1 MSDSD
6 RYTTNT
12 FKPSAQS
19 DEIPSWGCVAI
30 TLDPKGK
37 RYQTFLENNNHLQVD
52 TFYGIKGVHLSKE
65 EIISQGLAT
74 EELLAS
80 GLTNSGTI
88 GCAASHRK
96 IWRKAAMGKCGYLV
110 LEDDCYTHHR
120 IKSFINEK
128 LIRLM
133 NIDIC
138 HFGINTDSILQSICP
153 TGLSTVKIFGER
165 HPNKEWIMNSFSK
178 TDEQAVELHR
188 LIKAFGCCAYFIS
201 PKGAKELEEKIFP
214 LSTKTTHIPLVTN
227 KMPACGLDRAANGVY
242 SQLEAFVCQPF
253 LAYTPNIDSATN

>member
-1 MSDSD
+1 
-6 RYTTNT
+6 
-12 FKPSAQS
+12 
-19 DEIPSWGCVAI
+19 
-30 TLDPKGK
+30 
-37 RYQTFLENNNHLQVD
+37 
-52 TFYGIKGVHLSKE
+52 
-65 EIISQGLAT
+65 
-74 EELLAS
+74 
-80 GLTNSGTI
+80 
-88 GCAASHRK
+88 
-96 IWRKAAMGKCGYLV
+96 
-110 LEDDCYTHHR
+110 
-120 IKSFINEK
+120 
-128 LIRLM
+128 M

-138 HFGINTDSILQSICP
+138 HLGINTDSILQSVCP

-253 LAYTPNIDSATN
+253 LAYTPNKTQQQSNKATVKFAPLIDLQYSDHIRGSNTRYKPHKLVFPSCTSISIVELLLDNRMDTMIMGLTPKVLL